1 MRRATRAQYPHPL
14 TQGIGTRGCQKARLT
29 HPRRAPHDPDA
40 ALPPGR
46 AGDQRAERLQLIR
59 ALKQITH
66 LRPQNLPNHN
76 HSAEHTRAQTLP

>member
-40 ALPPGR
+40 ALPPAAR
-46 AGDQRAERLQLIR
+46 ATN
-59 ALKQITH
+59 ALSDSNSSVRSNRSPSSPPKPPH
-66 LRPQNLPNHN
+66 HN